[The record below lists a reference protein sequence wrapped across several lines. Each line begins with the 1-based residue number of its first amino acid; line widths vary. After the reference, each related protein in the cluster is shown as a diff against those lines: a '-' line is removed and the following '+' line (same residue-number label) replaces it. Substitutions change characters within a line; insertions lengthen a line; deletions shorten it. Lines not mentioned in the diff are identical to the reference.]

1 VILLTVAQSVVR
13 AKPVSDQI
21 ASFESMVLTHEKA
34 LYQFAYR
41 LCGNHHEAQ
50 DLLQEGLYRAYK
62 SFAKF
67 ETGTAFDRWLYQIIH
82 NLYIDHYRKKKRRP
96 VVTSIDE
103 PIQHLETEKTVE
115 IADWTL
121 NPENQAMRSELGDQI
136 QRGLEELSPE
146 YRTAVILCDIQGL
159 SYEEISQVLNC
170 SIGTVR
176 SRIHRG
182 RKMLRRLLL
191 PYIQEKG
198 VAQA

>member
-1 VILLTVAQSVVR
+1 
-13 AKPVSDQI
+13 
-21 ASFESMVLTHEKA
+21 M
-34 LYQFAYR
+34 
-41 LCGNHHEAQ
+41 
-50 DLLQEGLYRAYK
+50 
-62 SFAKF
+62 
-67 ETGTAFDRWLYQIIH
+67 
-82 NLYIDHYRKKKRRP
+82 
-96 VVTSIDE
+96 TSIDE